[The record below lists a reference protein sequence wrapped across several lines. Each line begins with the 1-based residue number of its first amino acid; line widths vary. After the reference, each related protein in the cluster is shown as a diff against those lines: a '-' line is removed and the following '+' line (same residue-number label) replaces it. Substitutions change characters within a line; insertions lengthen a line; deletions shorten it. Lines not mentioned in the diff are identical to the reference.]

1 MTAVLD
7 PTTLAPAELLA
18 AGVILSGYCS
28 ADMRPS
34 SGAVWR
40 SHSEYLKANRA
51 ADEIERSAARRAA
64 MAHLGGHDSLAG
76 LVLPRSFPCLGS
88 FRIVDDDGKRPA
100 TVACDRCGFRL
111 GVTQKAL
118 AEAAEG
124 AAW

>member
-51 ADEIERSAARRAA
+51 ADEIERSAMRWSAAAGSRTTTGRAT
-64 MAHLGGHDSLAG
+64 S
-76 LVLPRSFPCLGS
+76 S
-88 FRIVDDDGKRPA
+88 A
-100 TVACDRCGFRL
+100 T
-111 GVTQKAL
+111 
-118 AEAAEG
+118 
-124 AAW
+124 